1 MAFNL
6 DDYEPVASRVQRF
19 YEAYPDGAIHT
30 EIVFDDGKRV
40 VIRATVYRHVS
51 DDRAAAVDFAEE
63 HLTDRGVNATSRI
76 ENACTSAIGRA
87 ISVAAAG
94 LGPSDWT
101 KKPTR
106 EEMGK
111 VQRMTTK
118 PHDSHPNVKV
128 TEPQGMPT
136 EKQLNY
142 ARSLLKAGGFPEP
155 ANFKTMTRWVFS
167 DLIDQLKN
175 GTYAPAP
182 DDTEEP
188 F

>member
-19 YEAYPDGAIHT
+19 YEKYPDGAIHT
-30 EIVFDDGKRV
+30 DIVYDDGTRV
-40 VIRATVYRHVS
+40 VIRATVYRNIA
-51 DDRAAAVDFAEE
+51 DLQPAAIDYAEE

-87 ISVAAAG
+87 ISVAAHG

-106 EEMGK
+106 EEMQK
-111 VQRMTTK
+111 VQRGGMVHTK
-118 PHDSHPNVKV
+118 PSDTLSEAQERAIRAISKA
-128 TEPQGMPT
+128 QGRTVPSNIQSFT
-136 EKQLNY
+136 KRQASEY
-142 ARSLLKAGGFPEP
+142 IDALKKGQEP
-155 ANFKTMTRWVFS
+155 ATDDNS
-167 DLIDQLKN
+167 DV
-175 GTYAPAP
+175 
-182 DDTEEP
+182 EEP